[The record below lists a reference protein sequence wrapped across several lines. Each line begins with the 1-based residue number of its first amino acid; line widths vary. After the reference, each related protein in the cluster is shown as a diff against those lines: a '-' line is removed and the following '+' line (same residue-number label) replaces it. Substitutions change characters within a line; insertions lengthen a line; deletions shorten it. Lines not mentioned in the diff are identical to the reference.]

1 MGGAALAW
9 VAAAAYSSFL
19 LAGWAHSPLPTT
31 TSLVSEL
38 EAARQ
43 SHHALF
49 RLTDVLSGISI
60 LASRRTSCAVPA
72 ADQARSAVAA
82 CFSLCSVSPRS
93 PTGATYMACAPSA
106 DAMCRA
112 QDYSV
117 HGLLAQLI
125 QLHTISGLIGVVAA
139 TGAMYLIGTA
149 AEPTSRVFGLISI
162 GCGLGVA
169 VIGLLDIP
177 LLLTN
182 SVIGL
187 GERGRILLISIW
199 LAALGMQQLV
209 HNILPLRLRRHRWWR
224 RAGATSLVSSG
235 WRLGNE

>member
-1 MGGAALAW
+1 M
-9 VAAAAYSSFL
+9 
-19 LAGWAHSPLPTT
+19 
-31 TSLVSEL
+31 
-38 EAARQ
+38 
-43 SHHALF
+43 
-49 RLTDVLSGISI
+49 
-60 LASRRTSCAVPA
+60 
-72 ADQARSAVAA
+72 AA

-199 LAALGMQQLV
+199 LAALGMQLLV

-235 WRLGNE
+235 WRWATNDAQPKIGVISCHRVCAVPNRPSSAAPNVATRVGRSRALRPWGAVRGSGACVSK

>member
-1 MGGAALAW
+1 
-9 VAAAAYSSFL
+9 VL
-19 LAGWAHSPLPTT
+19 LA
-31 TSLVSEL
+31 
-38 EAARQ
+38 
-43 SHHALF
+43 
-49 RLTDVLSGISI
+49 VLGIASI
-60 LASRRTSCAVPA
+60 
-72 ADQARSAVAA
+72 ADG
-82 CFSLCSVSPRS
+82 CHL
-93 PTGATYMACAPSA
+93 
-106 DAMCRA
+106 
-112 QDYSV
+112 
-117 HGLLAQLI
+117 HGLRALGRRDVPGTGLFCARTPAQLI

-199 LAALGMQQLV
+199 LAALGMQLLV
-209 HNILPLRLRRHRWWR
+209 HSILPLRLRRHRWWR